1 MAKTGF
7 RYIALDARGRRT
19 AGRVES
25 VSEAEA
31 TRELARLGLTPI
43 QIKPAKAARSIRLR
57 RDRVTPQD
65 IAALTREMSVLVEAK
80 IPIARGLRSIAEHER
95 NSRLRDMVN
104 DIAMMIESGDK
115 LTVAF
120 GKYQDVFGD
129 VYLETIRSAEKTGTL
144 AEVTDH
150 LADMMERSIETRQ
163 HVKRA
168 MTYPLIVICFVALAL
183 SVIVIFVV
191 PRFAVIF
198 ESNNVPLPL
207 ATRLIRTI
215 GDSVRDSWWIYLIAA
230 FGSVYATKRIWTHP
244 AGRLRAEALLFRL
257 PYIGEMFSAVATARF
272 SRVLS
277 IGLDSGI
284 EAIEAISIAGRSTG
298 RPLFRQESDSICE
311 RMRSGES
318 LEAVLQTSQRIPSFA
333 RRLLGAGK
341 DSSELSAAGRI
352 ISRHYDRIADHLAKN
367 INTIV
372 EPMITIAIAGI
383 VLIVALSVFLPMWQ
397 MVSINKS

>member
-1 MAKTGF
+1 
-7 RYIALDARGRRT
+7 
-19 AGRVES
+19 
-25 VSEAEA
+25 
-31 TRELARLGLTPI
+31 
-43 QIKPAKAARSIRLR
+43 
-57 RDRVTPQD
+57 
-65 IAALTREMSVLVEAK
+65 
-80 IPIARGLRSIAEHER
+80 
-95 NSRLRDMVN
+95 
-104 DIAMMIESGDK
+104 
-115 LTVAF
+115 
-120 GKYQDVFGD
+120 
-129 VYLETIRSAEKTGTL
+129 
-144 AEVTDH
+144 
-150 LADMMERSIETRQ
+150 
-163 HVKRA
+163 

-207 ATRLIRTI
+207 ATRLIRTV
-215 GDSVRDSWWIYLIAA
+215 GDSVRDSWWIYLLVAVGGIYSLRKFWA
-230 FGSVYATKRIWTHP
+230 HP
-244 AGRLRAEALLFRL
+244 VGRLRAEAVLFRL
-257 PYIGEMFSAVATARF
+257 PYIGEMLSAVATARF

-298 RPLFRQESDSICE
+298 RPLFCQESDSICE

-318 LEAVLQTSQRIPSFA
+318 LETVLQSSQRLPSFA

-341 DSSELSAAGRI
+341 DASELSAAGRI
-352 ISRHYDRIADHLAKN
+352 ISRHYDRISDHLAKN

>member
-43 QIKPAKAARSIRLR
+43 QIKPAKAAKSIQIR
-57 RDRVTPQD
+57 RDRVTQQD

-95 NSRLRDMVN
+95 KTRLRDMVN

-144 AEVTDH
+144 AEVTNH

-207 ATRLIRTI
+207 ATRLIRTV

-230 FGSVYATKRIWTHP
+230 FGSVYILQRIWTHP
-244 AGRLRAEALLFRL
+244 SGRLRAEALLFRL
-257 PYIGEMFSAVATARF
+257 PYVGEMLSAVATARF

-298 RPLFRQESDSICE
+298 RPLFRQESDSICD

>member
-7 RYIALDARGRRT
+7 RYIALDARGRRAT
-19 AGRVES
+19 GRLEATN
-25 VSEAEA
+25 EAEA
-31 TRELARLGLTPI
+31 TRDLARLGLTPI
-43 QIKPAKAARSIRLR
+43 QIKPRKASRGLQFR
-57 RDRVTPQD
+57 RDRVTQQD
-65 IAALTREMSVLVEAK
+65 IAALTREMSVLVQAK

-95 NSRLRDMVN
+95 KTRLRDMVN

-115 LTVAF
+115 LTIAF

-163 HVKRA
+163 DVRRA

-207 ATRLIRTI
+207 ATRLIRTV
-215 GDSVRDSWWIYLIAA
+215 GDSVRDSWWIYLLVVV
-230 FGSVYATKRIWTHP
+230 GGVYALRRFWSHP
-244 AGRLRAEALLFRL
+244 VGRLRAEAVLFRL
-257 PYIGEMFSAVATARF
+257 PYIGEMLSAVATARF

-298 RPLFRQESDSICE
+298 RPLFCQESDSICE

-318 LEAVLQTSQRIPSFA
+318 LEAVLQTSQRMPSFA

-341 DSSELSAAGRI
+341 DASELSAAGRI
-352 ISRHYDRIADHLAKN
+352 ISRHYDRISDHLAKN